1 MQSNISQG
9 KRYQVRSRKRP
20 HAGIL
25 TLDDLDKHK
34 WKHIQLMIK
43 LRARY
48 KANKK
53 LDKGKPNQK
62 SEDFLVSKEILHAKA
77 ETV

>member
-1 MQSNISQG
+1 MQSYISQG
-9 KRYQVRSRKRP
+9 KRYQIRSRKRP
-20 HAGIL
+20 HSGIL

-34 WKHIQLMIK
+34 WKHILLINQ

-53 LDKGKPNQK
+53 LDKDRPNQEPENF
-62 SEDFLVSKEILHAKA
+62 SS
-77 ETV
+77 